1 MKLMILNSRSEE
13 YWPINV
19 YNIPNNN
26 YYIGSLSSPKIIF
39 SPSISP
45 EVSLDQGKNIK
56 FCNYLQRK
64 LVIFEQ

>member
-26 YYIGSLSSPKIIF
+26 YYMESPSPKIIF
-39 SPSISP
+39 SHSISS
-45 EVSLDQGKNIK
+45 EVSIDQGKNFK
-56 FCNYLQRK
+56 FYNDLQRK
-64 LVIFEQ
+64 LVIYEQ